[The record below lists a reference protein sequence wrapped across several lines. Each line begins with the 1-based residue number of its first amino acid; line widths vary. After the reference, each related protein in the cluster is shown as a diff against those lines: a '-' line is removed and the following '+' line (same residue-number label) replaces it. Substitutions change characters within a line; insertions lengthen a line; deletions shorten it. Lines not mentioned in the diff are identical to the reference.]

1 MLFHTV
7 LNNKKEIYSNWLQNN
22 ILNLCDSTFM
32 IPESYQYEVLEVTD
46 RYIARPDIISKDI
59 YGDAIYSDLLCK
71 LNGISNPFELNKGM
85 LLIIPSPDSIMNFMK
100 TIDNDEL
107 DENIFLGKT
116 KTSIRQNSKT
126 PPNEA
131 IVSNSRFKIDK
142 NKCVIIY

>member
-1 MLFHTV
+1 
-7 LNNKKEIYSNWLQNN
+7 
-22 ILNLCDSTFM
+22 
-32 IPESYQYEVLEVTD
+32 
-46 RYIARPDIISKDI
+46 
-59 YGDAIYSDLLCK
+59 
-71 LNGISNPFELNKGM
+71 M

-100 TIDNDEL
+100 TVDNDEL

>member
-32 IPESYQYEVLEVTD
+32 IPETYQYEVLEVTD

-126 PPNEA
+126 SPNEA

>member
-126 PPNEA
+126 SPNEA